1 MNVRI
6 EQSDDLAVFQT
17 LGKVVFANDPL
28 HIPAPPKPRFPTGS
42 TGFVAYEN
50 QHAVA
55 CCRAQLQTDNP
66 SIGTIGYFQAL
77 EKPEAVRRLLIVVS
91 QWLEKQGAHRII
103 GPMDGD
109 TWHDYR
115 FNTGAYDAP
124 PFIKEPWNPPYY
136 PALWENAG
144 FSVAETYD
152 SYIIDDPALAADNQK
167 KFHQRCV
174 KNGYTFEPITAQNY
188 AETLPLIHD
197 LSCQIFTEN
206 TLYTPIQLDEFM
218 RMYMPAKSL
227 LITGLSWMAY
237 APEKTPAGYVFTFP
251 DYADALRAMNGKTN
265 LPARIRFL
273 LNKRKA
279 TRTCIKT
286 LGTIP
291 EKRGSGLT
299 AALTYL
305 SFKNSVEL
313 GYSQTLMCLMHSS
326 NDSRRFGGN
335 ADHLFRSYA
344 LYEFVK

>member
-1 MNVRI
+1 MSIRI

-17 LGKVVFANDPL
+17 LEKMVFANDPFY
-28 HIPAPPKPRFPTGS
+28 IPVPPKPHFPAGS

-55 CCRAQLQTDNP
+55 CCRTQLQTNNP
-66 SIGTIGYFQAL
+66 SVGTIGCFQAL
-77 EKPEAVRRLLIVVS
+77 EKPEAVERLLAAGFK
-91 QWLEKQGAHRII
+91 WLEKQGAQRII
-103 GPMDGD
+103 GPMNGD
-109 TWHDYR
+109 TWHAYR
-115 FNTGAYDAP
+115 FNTGAYDAA
-124 PFIKEPWNPPYY
+124 PFIKEPWNPSYY
-136 PALWENAG
+136 PALWKNAG
-144 FSVAETYD
+144 FSVTETYD
-152 SYIIDDPALAADNQK
+152 SYIIDDPALAAANQK

-188 AETLPLIHD
+188 AKILPLIHD
-197 LSCQIFTEN
+197 LSCQIFAEN
-206 TLYTPIQLDEFM
+206 TLYTPINLDEFI

-227 LITGLSWMAY
+227 LATDLSWMAY
-237 APEKTPAGYVFTFP
+237 APDKTPAGYVFTFP
-251 DYADALRAMNGKTN
+251 DYADALRAMNGKTH
-265 LPARIRFL
+265 LSAKIRFL
-273 LNKRKA
+273 LNKRKV

-305 SFKNSVEL
+305 SFKNSAEL

-326 NDSRRFGGN
+326 NDSRRFGGQM
-335 ADHLFRSYA
+335 DRPFRSYA